1 MKELSMKNRLSLGLI
16 GCLSLA
22 LSACIGDDDDEASEA
37 LAPSGATNETE
48 SPAATEA
55 DAGEP
60 REATSP
66 AEIPAP
72 PAPTDAAGARPEQ
85 PVAPALEIAE
95 PSWRSC
101 GRFQDRNLE
110 CAEVLVPVDYA
121 APDGEKLPIAMRR
134 IVANPLEPY
143 RGALLINPGGP
154 GGAGIDFALQQFQQ
168 GIFEAIA
175 PGFDIVGFDP
185 RGVAAS
191 GERSCGVL
199 PAEMYPALAEGEA
212 PASAVQAFVDDLG
225 AQGARCEAE
234 WGALFRKLGSNNVV
248 RDMEELRKALRQPVL
263 NFYGGSYGTRLGAL
277 YAHEFPETV
286 GRIVLDAPVHPRVN
300 SVEHIRNQFQEVLA
314 VQEQLLA
321 ECEAGALP
329 ECPLD
334 ARALFEQM
342 LANATTRDLRQAFIS
357 LWRDNLDSVAGLDV
371 LLTLFA
377 NEVSDPGGDWLEAYL
392 TGGGPSSEAG
402 TVALLSVTC
411 TDDTI
416 EPPTLPQI
424 ESVVSELTAASPIFS
439 DTAILAGMCAG
450 WPATRDPV
458 PLPTAL
464 DAREPLLVI
473 GGRLDWRTPYAQ
485 AQAMTET
492 LGKATLF
499 TSNHF
504 GHGAL
509 VNPTQCAVD
518 TIRAFLTTGSL
529 PPAGAACE

>member
-1 MKELSMKNRLSLGLI
+1 MKTHFYLGLMS
-16 GCLSLA
+16 CLSLA
-22 LSACIGDDDDEASEA
+22 LSACISDDDGDAPVVA
-37 LAPSGATNETE
+37 APSDAANDIDTAVTPEGALEE
-48 SPAATEA
+48 QA
-55 DAGEP
+55 DAGRSAETPEP
-60 REATSP
+60 VPADATGAS
-66 AEIPAP
+66 AEQPI
-72 PAPTDAAGARPEQ
+72 APTLEVPE
-85 PVAPALEIAE
+85 L
-95 PSWRSC
+95 SWRSC

-110 CAEVLVPVDYA
+110 CAEVLVPIDYA
-121 APDGEKLPIAMRR
+121 DPDGEKLPIAMRR

-154 GGAGIDFALQQFQQ
+154 GGAGIDFALQRFQQ
-168 GIFEAIA
+168 GIFEAVA

-191 GERSCGVL
+191 GERGCGVL
-199 PAEMYPALAEGEA
+199 PAEMYPALADGEA
-212 PASAVQAFVDDLG
+212 PASVVQAFVDELDVE
-225 AQGARCEAE
+225 GARCESE
-234 WGALFRKLGSNNVV
+234 WGSLFRRLGSNNVV

-300 SVEHIRNQFQEVLA
+300 SVEHIRNQFQGVLA

-321 ECEAGALP
+321 ECEAGEFP
-329 ECPLD
+329 ECPLE
-334 ARALFEQM
+334 ARALFDQM
-342 LANATTRDLRQAFIS
+342 LANATARDLRQAFIAV
-357 LWRDNLDSVAGLDV
+357 WRDNLDSLEGLDT
-371 LLTLFA
+371 LLSMFA
-377 NEVSDPGGDWLEAYL
+377 NEVSDPGGDWLESYL
-392 TGGGPSSEAG
+392 IGGGPGSETG
-402 TVALLSVTC
+402 TVAFFSVTC

-424 ESVVSELTAASPIFS
+424 ESVVSELNAASPIFS

-458 PLPTAL
+458 PMPTAL

-473 GGRLDWRTPYAQ
+473 GGQLDWRTPYAQ
-485 AQAMTET
+485 AQAMTEA

-529 PPAGAACE
+529 PPAGAACP

>member
-1 MKELSMKNRLSLGLI
+1 MKTQFSLGLI
-16 GCLSLA
+16 GCLSLT
-22 LSACIGDDDDEASEA
+22 LSACISDDDDDAPEVIAPSDTANDTAAASE
-37 LAPSGATNETE
+37 GAVAERMDAG
-48 SPAATEA
+48 PAAEPPEPPVPG
-55 DAGEP
+55 DASG
-60 REATSP
+60 
-66 AEIPAP
+66 I
-72 PAPTDAAGARPEQ
+72 DPEQ
-85 PVAPALEIAE
+85 PLAPTLDVPE

-121 APDGEKLPIAMRR
+121 APEGEKLPIAMRR

-154 GGAGIDFALQQFQQ
+154 GGAGIDFALQRFQQ

-199 PAEMYPALAEGEA
+199 PAEMYPALADGEA
-212 PASAVQAFVDDLG
+212 PASAVQAFVDALG
-225 AQGARCEAE
+225 AEGTRCEAE
-234 WGALFRKLGSNNVV
+234 WGSLFRQLGSNNVV

-300 SVEHIRNQFQEVLA
+300 SVEHIRNQFQGVLA

-321 ECEAGALP
+321 ECEAGELP
-329 ECPLD
+329 ECPLE
-334 ARALFEQM
+334 ARALFDQM
-342 LANATTRDLRQAFIS
+342 LTNATARDLRQAFIT
-357 LWRDNLDSVAGLDV
+357 LWRDNLDSLAGLGT
-371 LLTLFA
+371 LLSMFA
-377 NEVSDPGGDWLEAYL
+377 NEVSDPGGDWLESYL
-392 TGGGPSSEAG
+392 VGGSPGSDTG
-402 TVALLSVTC
+402 TVAFFSVTC

-424 ESVVSELTAASPIFS
+424 ESVVNELGAASPIFS

-458 PLPTAL
+458 PMPTAL

-473 GGRLDWRTPYAQ
+473 GGQLDWRTPYAQ
-485 AQAMTET
+485 AQAMTEA

-518 TIRAFLTTGSL
+518 TIRAFLITGSL
-529 PPAGAACE
+529 PPAGAACP